1 MATTKVKN
9 LKKTDWQEI
18 AKSHNIDFTNDNE
31 VRYLV
36 EKIAEKIGVDDKIVK
51 LDDLKQAVYDKLNS
65 QPEGN
70 DVKVETESNQTEVKV
85 EKAKKPANEK
95 KSTSKTTKT
104 GKKKTTKTEEEV
116 KEVNEVA
123 PIKIDP
129 EEELLHYRKEAQRL
143 GVNYGVEQGVNEIK
157 QFLDYFCK
165 VNPPVTYVTYEET
178 LGISPEVEN
187 TPSTPVNR
195 LEELRAECRLYGV
208 AYGEAHKESDLEQ
221 LLSMI
226 RGVVQPIAPTN
237 APEGDFELKVDNFDE
252 ISKVAPTTT
261 TTNPVSGNN
270 NVMQVITAK
279 SPAPSPIGMNELNT
293 YRTVFNQTIR
303 NHWRL
308 LSENEIKEMF
318 TRDRY
323 PFNFE
328 IKKNPNQ
335 HNQIEIILSLAGNS
349 VRVPSE
355 DKNEWLSING

>member
-51 LDDLKQAVYDKLNS
+51 LDDLKQAVYEKLNS

-70 DVKVETESNQTEVKV
+70 DVKVETESNQTELKV
-85 EKAKKPANEK
+85 EKAKKPAKEK
-95 KSTSKTTKT
+95 KISLPRN
-104 GKKKTTKTEEEV
+104 KKVIPPILKNIKDEEV
-116 KEVNEVA
+116 NDVA

-129 EEELLHYRKEAQRL
+129 EAELLHYRKEAQRL

-157 QFLDYFCK
+157 QFLDFFCK
-165 VNPPVTYVTYEET
+165 VNPPVTYVTYEES
-178 LGISPEVEN
+178 LGILPEVEI

-226 RGVVQPIAPTN
+226 RGVVQPTAPTN

-252 ISKVAPTTT
+252 ISKVSPTTS

-293 YRTVFNQTIR
+293 YRAVFNQTIR
-303 NHWRL
+303 SHWRL

-318 TRDRY
+318 TRDNY